1 MLRYIKFNILNYIQE
16 IFLLKRLGEFKKKK
30 KKNCGYI
37 LNLKS
42 YFFYEKVRESLLLK
56 TWGFGM
62 D

>member
-16 IFLLKRLGEFKKKK
+16 IFFIEKIRRIKKK